1 MTAAAARGQAQF
13 TVALSFSWSCC
24 CCCSALLFVSSSTTR
39 QINLATS
46 LDVHLVS
53 RRPLFPSSSTRVLL
67 LHLPSKSYLITPLS
81 RTLLSYSSRCSP
93 VSEISTR
100 RTWRNIFPFRVFVP
114 SSDEP
119 NRLLFRRSV
128 LLTLSSLE
136 NPFSVY

>member
-1 MTAAAARGQAQF
+1 MTAATR
-13 TVALSFSWSCC
+13 T
-24 CCCSALLFVSSSTTR
+24 SSSLLSRCLFLGLVVVAAPHYYSYRLQTTR

-100 RTWRNIFPFRVFVP
+100 RTWRNISFSRFR
-114 SSDEP
+114 S
-119 NRLLFRRSV
+119 LLR
-128 LLTLSSLE
+128 
-136 NPFSVY
+136 